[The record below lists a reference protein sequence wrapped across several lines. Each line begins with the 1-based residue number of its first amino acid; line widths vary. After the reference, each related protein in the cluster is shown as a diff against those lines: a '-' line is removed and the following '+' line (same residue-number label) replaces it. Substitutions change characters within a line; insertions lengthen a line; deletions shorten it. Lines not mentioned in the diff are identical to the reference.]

1 MAFKGASPND
11 PLTTYLVKHLLRG
24 EAGTQYAAGNIGKE
38 FLDPSVKALRKIS
51 ERYTQHS
58 VGTLLSQGVT
68 SEQEAIAYALYYLPI
83 NFAKIAKLLSYCSL
97 PENYSVL
104 DYGCGPGTGA
114 LATLFHTSKPAR
126 IVCVDHS
133 IQMKQVA
140 ERLISPQKLGHPLLT
155 VEYQCHLEKVTQPES
170 FDLIIAANVLAELS
184 VEESNNFISSVLQ
197 KVSSGGYL
205 LLVEPGQLA
214 HTRRLMSIRDTLC
227 NNHREMIPIF
237 PCCRKDSCPM
247 LRESE
252 TDWCHGTLEWSR
264 PRLIQ
269 QFDDALEFNKHRLK
283 YSAFIFQKEG
293 ELRTGYRVIE
303 AGKRDRKGIQATLCG
318 EKFYGPVLLRPKTR
332 SSENR
337 ALERSA
343 VFDRLTLSSPAKT
356 NLPED
361 TQVKC
366 LD

>member
-1 MAFKGASPND
+1 
-11 PLTTYLVKHLLRG
+11 
-24 EAGTQYAAGNIGKE
+24 
-38 FLDPSVKALRKIS
+38 
-51 ERYTQHS
+51 
-58 VGTLLSQGVT
+58 
-68 SEQEAIAYALYYLPI
+68 
-83 NFAKIAKLLSYCSL
+83 
-97 PENYSVL
+97 
-104 DYGCGPGTGA
+104 
-114 LATLFHTSKPAR
+114 
-126 IVCVDHS
+126 
-133 IQMKQVA
+133 
-140 ERLISPQKLGHPLLT
+140 
-155 VEYQCHLEKVTQPES
+155 
-170 FDLIIAANVLAELS
+170 
-184 VEESNNFISSVLQ
+184 
-197 KVSSGGYL
+197 
-205 LLVEPGQLA
+205 
-214 HTRRLMSIRDTLC
+214 
-227 NNHREMIPIF
+227 
-237 PCCRKDSCPM
+237 M